1 FVAEISTLRRHLGLK
16 HEYLCKQWCKAN
28 AFVSMLPVDVAA
40 RKKAEAAQ
48 TTINDHAVPL
58 QPKTWVEPYSDE
70 LFEQA
75 AIEWLVETDQ
85 PIATLENPKFRN
97 MISVAARATAGVK
110 IPSHK
115 ATRHSII
122 KLFKCNLYKL
132 RTRYAVSHLL
142 Y

>member
-16 HEYLCKQWCKAN
+16 HEYPYKQWCKTN
-28 AFVSMLPVDVAA
+28 DFVSMLPVDVAA

-58 QPKTWVEPYSDE
+58 QPRAWVEPYSDE

-85 PIATLENPKFRN
+85 PIAALEHPKFRN
-97 MISVAARATAGVK
+97 MIAVAARATAGVK
-110 IPSHK
+110 IPSRK

-122 KLFKCNLYKL
+122 KLFKRNLYEL
-132 RTRYAVSHLL
+132 RSRFAVSRLL